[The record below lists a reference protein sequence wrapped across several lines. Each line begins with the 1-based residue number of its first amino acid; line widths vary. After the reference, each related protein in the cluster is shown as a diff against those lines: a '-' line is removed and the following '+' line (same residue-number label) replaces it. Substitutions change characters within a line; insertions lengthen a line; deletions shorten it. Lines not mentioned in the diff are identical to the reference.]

1 MKSTAN
7 ASEISTCVNSGGY
20 ILVKLNRQRDNPRSK
35 HYDCVWSGWIPLDP
49 YVSTGTLKVVEGYN
63 LYLKYEEEI
72 KSWSPDAPTSTPL
85 GLMQF

>member
-20 ILVKLNRQRDNPRSK
+20 ILVKLNRQRDNLRSK
-35 HYDCVWSGWIPLDP
+35 HYDYVWSGWIPLDP

-63 LYLKYEEEI
+63 LYLKHDI
-72 KSWSPDAPTSTPL
+72 NSSQGVTCKNKIVLHDQLS
-85 GLMQF
+85 